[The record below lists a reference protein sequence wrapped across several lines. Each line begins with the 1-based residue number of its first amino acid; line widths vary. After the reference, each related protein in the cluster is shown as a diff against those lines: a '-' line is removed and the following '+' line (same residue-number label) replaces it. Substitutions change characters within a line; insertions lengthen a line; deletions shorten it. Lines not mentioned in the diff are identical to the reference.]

1 MTNSDLLFGETDETA
16 ETAETTLAVLP
27 PWTILIVD
35 DDPEVHLATTL
46 ALSDVVCLGRPLK
59 FLKAYSAAQARE
71 ILRQP
76 ADIAIILLDVVM
88 ESDDAGLQLVRYIRE
103 TLNLHTTR
111 IILRTG
117 QPGSAPERDVIVQYD
132 INDYKAKTE
141 LTEARLFTTVVAALR
156 GYRHLASLEASKLG
170 LRKVIDAASSLH
182 QSRSLELFANGV
194 LQQLSA
200 ILEADA
206 HSILCA
212 QRRANHPGEMIAL
225 ARSGRFRVPDAE
237 AEALPKDPEIRRQV
251 QAALDGQSHV
261 FGSTHAA
268 LYLQPPTGGEVVV
281 YVECGRPFNELDLS
295 LLEMFGHNISI
306 GYDNLEIYRQLQDT
320 NATLEQRVVERTLAL
335 MESET
340 HLGLFKSAVEHSS
353 ASIFITNED
362 GVIVYAN
369 PSLSRT
375 SKYPNAEL
383 LGRHADLFRSTATS
397 EGTHTAIWQQLRRGE
412 GWRGELLNRRSD
424 STLYW
429 EDMSISPVTNAEGAI
444 THFVV
449 VKDEISERKK
459 LEEELRHLATID
471 PLTGLL
477 NRRSFLALAEREI
490 SRLGH
495 YPGLLSVAM
504 LDVDHFKAIN
514 DLYGHGAGDE
524 VLRVL
529 AEACTGSLRDCD
541 IMGRLGG
548 EEFACILPE
557 TSLEQAMLA
566 AERLRTAVML
576 KKILLKDDSEA
587 TITVSIGVATFHET
601 DNRIDAVLHRAD
613 QALYRAKL
621 DGRNCVRNIA

>member
-1 MTNSDLLFGETDETA
+1 MSNSDLLFGEGDETA
-16 ETAETTLAVLP
+16 RATQVALA

-46 ALSDVVCLGRPLK
+46 ALSDVVCLGRPLR
-59 FLKAYSAAQARE
+59 FLKAYSAAEARE

-76 ADIAIILLDVVM
+76 SDIAVILLDVVM

-103 TLNLHTTR
+103 VLNLHTPR

-141 LTEARLFTTVVAALR
+141 LTEIRLFTTVIAALR
-156 GYRHLASLEASKLG
+156 GYRHLASLETSRLG

-212 QRRANHPGEMIAL
+212 QRRVEHPGEMIAL
-225 ARSGRFRVPDAE
+225 ARSGHFRDLNAE
-237 AEALPKDPEIRRQV
+237 TGALPKDAEIRRQV

-261 FGSTHAA
+261 FGSSHAA
-268 LYLQPPTGGEVVV
+268 LYLKTPTGGEVVV

-295 LLEMFGHNISI
+295 LLEMFGHNITI

-335 MESET
+335 TESET

-353 ASIFITNED
+353 ASIFITNEE
-362 GVIVYAN
+362 GAIVYAN

-375 SKYPNAEL
+375 SQYPNAEL
-383 LGRHADLFRSTATS
+383 LGVDADLFRSAATP
-397 EGTHTAIWQQLRRGE
+397 EGTHGAIWQQLRRGE
-412 GWRGELLNRRSD
+412 GWRGELLNRRKD
-424 STLYW
+424 GELYW
-429 EDMSISPVTNAEGAI
+429 EDMSISPVTDAKGAI

-477 NRRSFLALAEREI
+477 NRRSFFALAEQEI
-490 SRLGH
+490 SRLRRH
-495 YPGLLSVAM
+495 PGCLSVVM
-504 LDVDHFKAIN
+504 LDVDHFKSIN
-514 DLYGHGAGDE
+514 DLHGHQVGDE
-524 VLRVL
+524 VLRAL
-529 AEACTGSLRDCD
+529 SESCSECLRDRD

-548 EEFACILPE
+548 EECACILPD
-557 TSLEQAMLA
+557 TSSEQAMPA
-566 AERLRTAVML
+566 AEMLRAAVASR
-576 KKILLKDDSEA
+576 KILLEDGREIA
-587 TITVSIGVATFHET
+587 ITVSIGIAVLQET
-601 DNRIDAVLHRAD
+601 DSDVDAVLHRAD

-621 DGRNCVRNIA
+621 DGRNCIRYAD

>member
-1 MTNSDLLFGETDETA
+1 MSNSDLLFGEGDETA
-16 ETAETTLAVLP
+16 RATQVALA

-46 ALSDVVCLGRPLK
+46 ALSDVVCLGRPLR
-59 FLKAYSAAQARE
+59 FLKAYSAAEARE

-76 ADIAIILLDVVM
+76 SDIAVILLDVVM

-103 TLNLHTTR
+103 VLNLHTPR

-141 LTEARLFTTVVAALR
+141 LTEIRLFTTVIAALR
-156 GYRHLASLEASKLG
+156 GYRHLASLETSRLG

-212 QRRANHPGEMIAL
+212 QRRVEHPGEMIAL
-225 ARSGRFRVPDAE
+225 ARSGHFRDLNAE
-237 AEALPKDPEIRRQV
+237 TGALPKDAEIRRQV

-261 FGSTHAA
+261 FGSSHAA
-268 LYLQPPTGGEVVV
+268 LYLKTPTGGEVVV

-335 MESET
+335 TESET

-353 ASIFITNED
+353 ASIFITNEE
-362 GVIVYAN
+362 GAIVYAN

-375 SKYPNAEL
+375 SQYPNAEL
-383 LGRHADLFRSTATS
+383 LGVDADLFRSAATP
-397 EGTHTAIWQQLRRGE
+397 EGTHGAIWQQLRRGE
-412 GWRGELLNRRSD
+412 GWRGELLNRRKD
-424 STLYW
+424 GELYW
-429 EDMSISPVTNAEGAI
+429 EDMSISPVTDAKGAI

-477 NRRSFLALAEREI
+477 NRRSFFALAEQEI
-490 SRLGH
+490 SRLRRH
-495 YPGLLSVAM
+495 PGCLSVVM
-504 LDVDHFKAIN
+504 LDVDHFKSIN
-514 DLYGHGAGDE
+514 DLHGHQVGDE
-524 VLRVL
+524 VLRAL
-529 AEACTGSLRDCD
+529 SESCSECLRDRD

-548 EEFACILPE
+548 EEFACILPD
-557 TSLEQAMLA
+557 TSSEQAMPA
-566 AERLRTAVML
+566 AEMLRAAVASR
-576 KKILLKDDSEA
+576 KILLEDGREIA
-587 TITVSIGVATFHET
+587 ITVSIGIAVLQET
-601 DNRIDAVLHRAD
+601 DSDVDAVLHRAD

-621 DGRNCVRNIA
+621 DGRNCIRYAD

>member
-1 MTNSDLLFGETDETA
+1 MSNSDLLFGEGDETA
-16 ETAETTLAVLP
+16 RATPVALT

-46 ALSDVVCLGRPLK
+46 ALSDVVCLGRPLR
-59 FLKAYSAAQARE
+59 FLKAYSAAEARE

-76 ADIAIILLDVVM
+76 SDIAVILLDVVM

-103 TLNLHTTR
+103 VLNLHTPR

-141 LTEARLFTTVVAALR
+141 LTEIRLFTTVIAALR
-156 GYRHLASLEASKLG
+156 GYRHLASLETSRLG

-212 QRRANHPGEMIAL
+212 QRRVEHPGEMIAL
-225 ARSGRFRVPDAE
+225 ARSGRFRDLNAE
-237 AEALPKDPEIRRQV
+237 TGALPKDAEIRRQV

-268 LYLQPPTGGEVVV
+268 LYLKTPTGGEVVV

-320 NATLEQRVVERTLAL
+320 NATLEHRVVERTLAL
-335 MESET
+335 TESET
-340 HLGLFKSAVEHSS
+340 HLWLFKSAVEHSS
-353 ASIFITNED
+353 ASIFITNEE
-362 GVIVYAN
+362 GAIVYAN

-375 SKYPNAEL
+375 SQYPNAEL
-383 LGRHADLFRSTATS
+383 LGVDADLFRSAATP
-397 EGTHTAIWQQLRRGE
+397 EGTHGAIWQQLRRGE
-412 GWRGELLNRRSD
+412 GWRGELLNRRKD
-424 STLYW
+424 GELYW
-429 EDMSISPVTNAEGAI
+429 EDMSISPVTNTEGAI

-459 LEEELRHLATID
+459 LEAELRHLATID
-471 PLTGLL
+471 PLTGLP
-477 NRRSFLALAEREI
+477 NRRSFFALAEQEI
-490 SRLGH
+490 SRLRRH
-495 YPGLLSVAM
+495 PGSLSVAM
-504 LDVDHFKAIN
+504 LDVDHFKKIN
-514 DLYGHGAGDE
+514 DQYGHQAGDE
-524 VLRVL
+524 VLRAL
-529 AEACTGSLRDCD
+529 SEACSECLRDRD

-548 EEFACILPE
+548 EEFACILPD
-557 TSLEQAMLA
+557 TSSEQVMPA
-566 AERLRTAVML
+566 AERLRAAVASR
-576 KKILLKDDSEA
+576 KIRLEDGREIA
-587 TITVSIGVATFHET
+587 ITVSIGVAVFQET
-601 DNRIDAVLHRAD
+601 DSDIDAVLHRAD

-621 DGRNCVRNIA
+621 DGRNCIRNAA